1 LAGKCP
7 ATPILEGGGEGHNIK
22 GNDPTGKPFGILRA
36 VSFVERPR
44 LQGVKLHKASGKGI
58 EK

>member
-7 ATPILEGGGEGHNIK
+7 ASPILEGGVEGHNIK
-22 GNDPTGKPFGILRA
+22 GNDPTGKP
-36 VSFVERPR
+36 R
-44 LQGVKLHKASGKGI
+44 LQGVELHKASVKGI